1 MKKYT
6 TEDLELANEL
16 LADQNAKDQFG
27 QRLWSW
33 SNIQWAILVQMWFDK
48 MIVLATKLHRRF
60 RFTLDICL
68 RWVLRAANEGTINQL
83 KYY

>member
-16 LADQNAKDQFG
+16 LADQNALDQFG
-27 QRLWSW
+27 NRLFSW

-48 MIVLATKLHRRF
+48 MIVLAHKLSRRF
-60 RFTLDICL
+60 RFSYQICL
-68 RWVLRAANEGTINQL
+68 RWAMRAFDEGTIAQL
-83 KYY
+83 KI